1 MAPNGQNQFSSFF
14 GQSILK
20 LYEPIMTVY
29 RTKQKAFYSEC
40 CMNLPQLQSLMKT

>member
-29 RTKQKAFYSEC
+29 RTKQKHFILNVA
-40 CMNLPQLQSLMKT
+40 